1 MPVPRHAKNEN
12 ESGIVCM
19 NCIEVTREIPNYC
32 YGEISSEA
40 EEAVES
46 HLAGCDLCRTE
57 LARHR
62 KFLEL
67 LDERDAVADAGLLV
81 QCRSELSAALRAQA
95 ATEAGRSGI
104 RQRLDRTVRNAMEY
118 LRDLSRVHIPFR
130 IPVGALA
137 LVALGFV
144 GARYTPERFGG
155 VSATL
160 AEPMFSSVRSVE
172 PSGPGQVQIAVD
184 EIRRHVVSGTLQDPQ
199 IHDLLVSGVTDGS
212 DPAARLQSIQVLHDL
227 NGNAAGNNA
236 DSEQLRQ
243 ALLGALAHDTSVDV
257 RLKALDGL
265 KQFATEAR
273 VRTALVVAVQKDD
286 DARVR
291 AQAIDLLAA
300 HHDDSLVGV
309 LQNAVQRED
318 NPLVR
323 AQITQLLA
331 QLKAS
336 VGTY

>member
-1 MPVPRHAKNEN
+1 V
-12 ESGIVCM
+12 S
-19 NCIEVTREIPNYC
+19 
-32 YGEISSEA
+32 
-40 EEAVES
+40 
-46 HLAGCDLCRTE
+46 
-57 LARHR
+57 
-62 KFLEL
+62 
-67 LDERDAVADAGLLV
+67 DASLLV
-81 QCRSELSAALRAQA
+81 QCRTELSAALRTQA
-95 ATEAGRSGI
+95 AAEAGRGKAWLGW
-104 RQRLDRTVRNAMEY
+104 QRAAHNTMEY

-130 IPVGALA
+130 VPVGALA

-144 GARYTPERFGG
+144 GARYTPEKFGG
-155 VSATL
+155 ARAAL

-184 EIRRHVVSGTLQDPQ
+184 ETRRHVVSGTLQDPRIQ
-199 IHDLLVSGVTDGS
+199 DLLVSGVTDGVS
-212 DPAARLQSIQVLHDL
+212 PAARLQSIQVLHDIQ
-227 NGNAAGNNA
+227 GNAAGSSA
-236 DSEQLRQ
+236 DSEQLRE
-243 ALLGALAHDTSVDV
+243 ALLGALAHDTSGDV

-265 KQFATEAR
+265 KQFVTDTR
-273 VRTALVVAVQKDD
+273 VRTALMVAVQKDE

-309 LQNAVQRED
+309 LQNVVQRED

-323 AQITQLLA
+323 AQIIQLLA